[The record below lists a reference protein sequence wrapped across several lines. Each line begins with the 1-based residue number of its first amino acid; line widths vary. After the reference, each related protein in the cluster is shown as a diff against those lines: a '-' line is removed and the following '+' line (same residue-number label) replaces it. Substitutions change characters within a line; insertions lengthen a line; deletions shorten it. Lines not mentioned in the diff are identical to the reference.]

1 MATRWRSSVAT
12 PEAHWIVQPTR
23 RSPGASMSCCTLWT
37 TTFRSRSVPST
48 KQWLAR
54 KGPAKIFGKDVDRR
68 ERLNDA
74 EAIEWFDGI
83 WKATLEAAV
92 RGASPC
98 DL

>member
-1 MATRWRSSVAT
+1 
-12 PEAHWIVQPTR
+12 
-23 RSPGASMSCCTLWT
+23 MSIR
-37 TTFRSRSVPST
+37 FDNDYS

-68 ERLNDA
+68 ERLKDG

-92 RGASPC
+92 
-98 DL
+98 